1 MKGARMRHSA
11 GPVAGLAVL
20 GLLVWRFGADAFV
33 DGVRRLDAGTVAVAV
48 AVGVVTT
55 VAAAWRWTVVAHG
68 IGLRVPLRSAV
79 AAYYRSQ
86 LVNVTV
92 PGGVVG
98 DVERAVRHGRGSG
111 ALGASVRSVGW
122 ERFGGQA
129 VQLGL
134 TAAVLLA
141 VPSAFR
147 GLAGWVAIGLLSVV
161 VIAAAV
167 CAAVTWLGRR
177 TLGGRLAG
185 ALRVAVSDLRVGLL
199 SRHTWPR
206 VLVASAVVVAGHAI
220 VIVIAMRATGVEVG
234 LGSIVP
240 LALVVLAGSAVPAN
254 VAGWGPR
261 EGVAAWAF
269 AATGLGASAGVTAAA
284 AYGALVLLA
293 ALPGAVVLLVQ
304 LLRGRQAA
312 TDFERRPEQVLA
324 DA

>member
-1 MKGARMRHSA
+1 
-11 GPVAGLAVL
+11 
-20 GLLVWRFGADAFV
+20 VWRFGADAFL

-48 AVGVVTT
+48 GVGVVTT
-55 VAAAWRWTVVAHG
+55 VAAAWRWTVVARG

-122 ERFGGQA
+122 ERFAGQA
-129 VQLGL
+129 VQLAL
-134 TAAVLLA
+134 TAAMLLA

-147 GLAGWVAIGLLSVV
+147 ALTGWVAVGLLSVV
-161 VIAAAV
+161 LAAA
-167 CAAVTWLGRR
+167 AASAAAAWLGRR
-177 TLGGRLAG
+177 AFGGRLAA
-185 ALRVAVSDLRVGLL
+185 ALQIAVSDLREGLL
-199 SRHTWPR
+199 SRDTWPR
-206 VLVASAVVVAGHAI
+206 VLVASVVVVAGHAT
-220 VIVIAMRATGVEVG
+220 VLAVAMRATGLDVG
-234 LGSIVP
+234 HSTLVP
-240 LALVVLAGSAVPAN
+240 LALVVLAGAAVPAN

-269 AATGLGASAGVTAAA
+269 AATGLGATAGVTACA

-304 LLRGRQAA
+304 LLRGHHFSIER
-312 TDFERRPEQVLA
+312 ERRPERVTA

>member
-1 MKGARMRHSA
+1 MTGARFRRWV
-11 GPVAGLAVL
+11 GPAVGALVL
-20 GLLVWRFGADAFV
+20 GLLVWRFGAEAFL
-33 DGVRRLDAGTVAVAV
+33 DGVRRLDATAVAV
-48 AVGVVTT
+48 AVGLGFVTT
-55 VAAAWRWTVVAHG
+55 VAAAWRWTVVAGG
-68 IGLRVPLRSAV
+68 IGLDVPLRPAI

-111 ALGASVRSVGW
+111 ALAASVRSVGW

-129 VQLGL
+129 VQLAL
-134 TAAVLLA
+134 TAVVLLA

-147 GLAGWVAIGLLSVV
+147 VVAEWGAAALVALAVALGLAG
-161 VIAAAV
+161 AA
-167 CAAVTWLGRR
+167 TSRFGH
-177 TLGGRLAG
+177 GRLTH
-185 ALRVAVSDLRVGLL
+185 ALRVAATDLRAGLL
-199 SRHTWPR
+199 SRRAFPR
-206 VLVASAVVVAGHAI
+206 VLLASAVVVAGHAT
-220 VIVIAMRATGVEVG
+220 VVVVAARATRVDVG
-234 LGSIVP
+234 PSTLVP

-269 AATGLGASAGVTAAA
+269 AAAGLGASAGVTAAA
-284 AYGALVLLA
+284 AYGALVLVA

-304 LLRGRQAA
+304 LVRGRRPSSASA
-312 TDFERRPEQVLA
+312 PPERVTA